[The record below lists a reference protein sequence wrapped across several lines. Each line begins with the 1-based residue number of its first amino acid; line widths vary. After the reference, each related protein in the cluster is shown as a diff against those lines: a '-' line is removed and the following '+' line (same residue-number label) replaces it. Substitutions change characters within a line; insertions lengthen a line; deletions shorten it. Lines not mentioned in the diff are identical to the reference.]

1 MANNRNNRNNR
12 KPKNAVERQK
22 ERDLEAVTMM
32 RNAMEEAQTKPQ
44 PFNWQNQDGTME
56 VVGDVSDIDAEEDYV
71 VQFRY
76 PAEYASQFTDYDEMD
91 DGTIVVSRSFNSVKL
106 TPRKARRIKQAA
118 SAIIVWFTTYENTTG
133 LRVQTVAELADMY
146 VKLTPELW
154 DAIEEVVQ
162 VVLGITDFDMEY
174 TTDESVIAVG
184 VDIVRNNSGFF
195 Q

>member
-1 MANNRNNRNNR
+1 MANNNYRKR

-32 RNAMEEAQTKPQ
+32 RDAMEEAQTKEQ
-44 PFNWQNQDGTME
+44 PFNWQNQDGAME
-56 VVGDVSDIDAEEDYV
+56 VVGDVSDIDAEKDYV

-76 PAEYASQFTDYDEMD
+76 PTEYASQFADYDEMD

>member
-1 MANNRNNRNNR
+1 MANNNYRKR

-32 RNAMEEAQTKPQ
+32 RDAMEEAQTKEQ
-44 PFNWQNQDGTME
+44 PFNWQNQDGAME
-56 VVGDVSDIDAEEDYV
+56 VIGDVSDIDAEKDYV

-91 DGTIVVSRSFNSVKL
+91 DGTILVTRSFNSVKL

>member
-1 MANNRNNRNNR
+1 MANNNYRKR

-32 RNAMEEAQTKPQ
+32 RDAMEEAQTKEQ
-44 PFNWQNQDGTME
+44 PFNWQNQDGAME
-56 VVGDVSDIDAEEDYV
+56 VVGDVSDIDAEKDYV

-91 DGTIVVSRSFNSVKL
+91 DGTIVVSRSFNSVNL

>member
-1 MANNRNNRNNR
+1 MANNNYRKR

-32 RNAMEEAQTKPQ
+32 RDAIEEAQTKEQ
-44 PFNWQNQDGTME
+44 PFNWQNQDGAME
-56 VVGDVSDIDAEEDYV
+56 VVGDVSDIDAEKDYV

>member
-1 MANNRNNRNNR
+1 MANNNYRKR

-32 RNAMEEAQTKPQ
+32 RDAMEEAQTKEQ
-44 PFNWQNQDGTME
+44 PFNWQNQDGAME
-56 VVGDVSDIDAEEDYV
+56 VVGDVSDIDAEKDYV